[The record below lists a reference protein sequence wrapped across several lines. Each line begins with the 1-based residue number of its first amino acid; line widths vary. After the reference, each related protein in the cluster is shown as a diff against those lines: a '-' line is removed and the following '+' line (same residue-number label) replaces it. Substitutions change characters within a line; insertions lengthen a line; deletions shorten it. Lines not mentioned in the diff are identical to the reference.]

1 MFWLFMETK
10 NNIKN
15 NRKNVIIDVL
25 KFKVAQIPQYF
36 VTFNNETIN
45 T

>member
-25 KFKVAQIPQYF
+25 KFKVDQIFRNLQ
-36 VTFNNETIN
+36 
-45 T
+45 